1 MAQTYT
7 QIQRQIEALQK
18 QADRL
23 KTSEVKGVI
32 ERIKIAIRH
41 YGLTAEQLGYG
52 NAKARPGKSRKVPA
66 KKAANASNRSS
77 AAAYAD
83 GNGNVWGGRGPRPL
97 WLRDAVAAGKTLEEF
112 ANKATVPTGA
122 APSEKTVKTAAR
134 KRSAKTTYRDEM
146 GNSWSGFGPT
156 PRWLREALEA
166 GKSLDHFA
174 VGAAKG

>member
-23 KTSEVKGVI
+23 KTSEVKSVI
-32 ERIKIAIRH
+32 ERVKVAIKH
-41 YGLTAEQLGYG
+41 YGITAEQLGYG
-52 NAKARPGKSRKVPA
+52 SAKVSPGKSRKLLA
-66 KKAANASNRSS
+66 KKADIASNHSS
-77 AAAYAD
+77 SAAYAD

-97 WLRDAVAAGKTLEEF
+97 WLRDAIAAGKTLEEF
-112 ANKATVPTGA
+112 ANGATVASRA
-122 APSEKTVKTAAR
+122 APSAKTAKTVAR

-146 GNSWSGFGPT
+146 GNSWSGFGPK
-156 PRWLREALEA
+156 PRWLREALAA

-174 VGAAKG
+174 VGSSNG